1 MSMLLVDG
9 EDCEPVDR
17 STTSC
22 TGAAAAGFLVEVD
35 CIALESVWF
44 RPVEDSSINCTE
56 AAGLVLDVVDDIGV
70 GSV

>member
-17 STTSC
+17 STTC
-22 TGAAAAGFLVEVD
+22 TEAAAAGFLVDVG

-44 RPVEDSSINCTE
+44 RPDEDSSTNCTD

>member
-17 STTSC
+17 STTC
-22 TGAAAAGFLVEVD
+22 TEAAAAAGFLVDVG

-44 RPVEDSSINCTE
+44 RPDEDSSTNCTD